1 MPIIADIPAPTD
13 SIRQELAVL
22 IIGILDAAG
31 VPTYLLDDLK
41 NMGDLPRDYA
51 ELHLS
56 GRGRGD
62 VRRAGHSEVTGWRAQ
77 VRVVNGT
84 VGNAFLALDRA
95 DQALTGRRVTAGGKT
110 STPLDAGPADLP
122 AEDDGYYS
130 ALAEWTFTL

>member
-1 MPIIADIPAPTD
+1 MPTD
-13 SIRQELAVL
+13 SVRQEIATFV
-22 IIGILDAAG
+22 IGVLDAAG
-31 VPTYLLDDLK
+31 VPTYLLDDLQD
-41 NMGDLPRDYA
+41 MDQLPRDYA

-62 VRRAGHSEVTGWRAQ
+62 VRRAGRSEVTGWRLQ

-84 VGNAFLALDRA
+84 AGNAFLALDRA
-95 DQALTGRRVTAGGKT
+95 DRALTGSRITAGGKT
-110 STPLDAGPADLP
+110 STLLDAGPSDLP

>member
-1 MPIIADIPAPTD
+1 MPIIADVPAPTD
-13 SIRQELAVL
+13 SVRAEIATV

-41 NMGDLPRDYA
+41 DMEQLPRDYA

-56 GRGRGD
+56 TRGRGD
-62 VRRAGHSEVTGWRAQ
+62 VRRGGHSETTGWRAQ
-77 VRVVNGT
+77 VRVVCGS

-95 DQALTGRRVTAGGKT
+95 DGVLTGRRLTAGGRE
-110 STPLDAGPADLP
+110 STPLDAQPSDLP